1 MLEPMS
7 PEDAQQR
14 IDQARASYL
23 SQMMYVIYE
32 NVSLLDKCD
41 EKTLIVLIQS
51 LLALNIGQQQV
62 ADILGVH
69 RGSVARWIG
78 GANITR
84 STPFRAWMVNTLLD
98 FVRKNRPGSFAPPPQ
113 QRKRGRPIQRLQG

>member
-1 MLEPMS
+1 MLEPTS
-7 PEDAQQR
+7 PEHAQQR

-23 SQMMYVIYE
+23 SQMMNVIYE
-32 NVSLLDKCD
+32 NVRPLDKYD

-62 ADILGVH
+62 ADIVGVH

-78 GANITR
+78 GANITHSR
-84 STPFRAWMVNTLLD
+84 PFRAGMVNALLD
-98 FVRKNRPGSFAPPPQ
+98 FVQKNQPGSFAPLPQ
-113 QRKRGRPIQRLQG
+113 QRKRGRPIQRSPG